1 MHDLNV
7 TTLPPPILRNSS
19 VGTEFHAKYYAYAL
33 TRKCDN
39 DFAQLQQP
47 LLSAKLDL
55 NPHQIQAALFALN
68 TTREKGVLLADEV
81 GLGKTIEAGLVLCQ
95 LWSERKR
102 KLLVICPAALR
113 KQWQLELGEKFNL
126 PSEILDAKRLNALR
140 RAGTG
145 AFSTPKVYI
154 LSYHF
159 AAKQKDLLRETQWDL
174 VCADECHK
182 LKNSHRESNI
192 VGQALR
198 WALAG
203 RKKLLLSA
211 TPLQN
216 SLAELYGVATL
227 IDEEM
232 FGGDFAA
239 FRSRY
244 MNVGGDIDGLRERL
258 ADFCRR
264 TLRKDVTQFVRY
276 TQRFPMTIRF
286 ESSEAE
292 ARLYEDVS
300 RYLQDETSYAF
311 PQKQRLLLVMV
322 VRKLLASSG
331 AALAGTLEK
340 ILLRLQALREKAQ
353 KKNDDALLV
362 DFLNDDAELRYL
374 LEDEGDD
381 EEDETES
388 DENPS
393 VETPPPSAEN
403 ERIDPVRLDAEIK
416 LVRSFITRLCGI
428 GTESKA
434 QNLLVALHRGWEKLA
449 EIGAE
454 QKAVIFTESRRSML
468 SLKNYLEA
476 NGYAGDVVCFSGGGN
491 DGSREREIYEAYL
504 REHPENAEGK
514 AVAFRHAL
522 IEHFRTKAK
531 ILISTEAGA
540 EGLNLQ
546 FCSMVVNYDLPWNPQ
561 RVEQRIGR
569 CHRYGQKFDVVV
581 VNFINTRNAAD
592 VRVFELLSE
601 KLKLFE
607 GIFGASNEILGVLD
621 DAGISFERRIHEIL
635 QKCRTAEEINAEF
648 ERLREEMSE
657 KIAAQMAATHNAVL
671 ENLDASVLEK
681 LKGNFDSVK
690 FLLETASFRF
700 WNLTKFVLREHAAFD
715 DEKLCFALRSSPFPG
730 VPAGSVYSFNKEND
744 TLGIPYRPN
753 SELGEK
759 VIEAG
764 KRLATDFAEV
774 RFNIS
779 DSPVRIVD
787 LEKLKGKS
795 GYLLLNRLSL
805 ESLDRQEFLLFS
817 CVDDNG
823 AAIEH
828 EIAEKLFRVL
838 GARVPADAVPA
849 ELSEK
854 LAANSAQFAKA
865 TTEATATKNNEL
877 FKTAAAKIERRSDDK
892 IAVAQEKIDRLRDR
906 KKELSRQSAL
916 AETLDEQARILTEKT
931 KVECDLNRAR
941 REIHALEDEAI
952 DESEKLLA
960 ALRRKLSPQT
970 SSEILFTL
978 RWRVV

>member
-1 MHDLNV
+1 M
-7 TTLPPPILRNSS
+7 
-19 VGTEFHAKYYAYAL
+19 
-33 TRKCDN
+33 
-39 DFAQLQQP
+39 
-47 LLSAKLDL
+47 
-55 NPHQIQAALFALN
+55 
-68 TTREKGVLLADEV
+68 
-81 GLGKTIEAGLVLCQ
+81 GKTIEAGLVLCQ

-113 KQWQLELGEKFNL
+113 KQWQIELWEKFNL
-126 PSEILDAKRLNALR
+126 PSEILDAKSFNALV
-140 RAGTG
+140 RAGTPV
-145 AFSTPKVYI
+145 FSAQKIYI

-182 LKNSHRESNI
+182 LKNSHRESNV

-198 WALAG
+198 WALSG

-216 SLAELYGVATL
+216 SLSELYGVATL

-244 MNVGGDIDGLRERL
+244 MNVGGDIDGLRKRL

-264 TLRKDVTQFVRY
+264 TLRRDVTEFVRY
-276 TQRFPMTIRF
+276 TRRFPLTIRF
-286 ESSEAE
+286 ESSDAE
-292 ARLYEDVS
+292 FRLYEDIS
-300 RYLQDETSYAF
+300 RYLQDEGTYAF
-311 PQKQRLLLVMV
+311 PQKQRRLLVMV

-340 ILLRLQALREKAQ
+340 ILLRLQNLRGKA
-353 KKNDDALLV
+353 KAENADSALV
-362 DFLNDDAELRYL
+362 DFLDDEAELRRII
-374 LEDEGDD
+374 EEDD
-381 EEDETES
+381 ES
-388 DENPS
+388 
-393 VETPPPSAEN
+393 EN
-403 ERIDPVRLDAEIK
+403 ESESALPAETSSEEKRIDSERLEAEIE
-416 LVRSFITRLCGI
+416 LIRSFIARLNSI
-428 GTESKA
+428 GTESKSR
-434 QNLLVALHRGWEKLA
+434 NLLVALQRGWEKLA
-449 EIGAE
+449 AIGAE

-476 NGYAGDVVCFSGGGN
+476 HGYAGDVVCFSGGGN
-491 DGSREREIYEAYL
+491 TGLREREIYEAYL
-504 REHPENAEGK
+504 REHPENNEGK

-592 VRVFELLSE
+592 VRVFELLDE

-607 GIFGASNEILGVLD
+607 GIFGASNDVLGVLD

-635 QKCRTAEEINAEF
+635 QKCRTAEAISAEF

-657 KIAAQMAATHNAVL
+657 KIAAQMAATHNAIL
-671 ENLDASVLEK
+671 ENLDASVLER

-700 WNLTKFVLREHAAFD
+700 WHLTKFILREHAVFD
-715 DEKLCFALRSSPFPG
+715 DEKRCFKLNASPFPG
-730 VPAGSVYSFNKEND
+730 VPAGGVYSFNKDDD

-753 SELGEK
+753 SELGEQ

-774 RFNIS
+774 QFNVS
-779 DSPVRIVD
+779 ESPVRFVD

-817 CVDDNG
+817 CVDESG

-828 EIAEKLFRVL
+828 EVAEKLFRVL
-838 GARVPADAVPA
+838 GVGVPADSVP
-849 ELSEK
+849 ENLSEK

-865 TTEATATKNNEL
+865 TVEKIATKNNAL
-877 FKTAAAKIERRSDDK
+877 FKTAAAKIDRRSDDK
-892 IAVAQEKIDRLRDR
+892 IAVAQEKIQRLADK
-906 KKELSRQSAL
+906 KKELSRASAL
-916 AETLDEQARILTEKT
+916 AETLDEQEQILSEKR
-931 KVECDLNRAR
+931 KVDRELNRAR
-941 REIHALEDEAI
+941 REIFDVQDEA
-952 DESEKLLA
+952 DAESEKLLA
-960 ALRRKLSPQT
+960 ALRRKLSPKT
-970 SSEILFTL
+970 ASEILFTL
-978 RWRVV
+978 RWSVI